1 MSQIELAY
9 LIVINLIGLLI
20 CGYDKSLAIRH
31 QWRIPERS
39 FFLLGLI
46 GSSIGI
52 LFGMILFHHKTSKP
66 SFVSIIWI
74 DLVINVVAYYVII
87 H

>member
-1 MSQIELAY
+1 MPPIEISY
-9 LIVINLIGLLI
+9 LIVINLIGFLV
-20 CGYDKSLAIRH
+20 CGYDKLMAVRH
-31 QWRIPERS
+31 QWRIPERI

-46 GSSIGI
+46 GAAIGI

-66 SFVSIIWI
+66 SFVAIILI
-74 DLVINVVAYYVII
+74 DFVINVAAYFIII